1 MGLKLVVR
9 SKMDLQTV
17 LRILNLLR
25 RVSHVLPIS
34 SLLIRCCNG
43 VALTEAMFKARNP
56 GLNRVKTVSRRV
68 SQLPGVLEVRVVK
81 EGEDG

>member
-1 MGLKLVVR
+1 MGLKLIVR

-25 RVSHVLPIS
+25 RVRHALPIS

-43 VALTEAMFKARNP
+43 VVLTEAIFKARNP
-56 GLNRVKTVSRRV
+56 GLNRVKTVLHRI
-68 SQLPGVLEVRVVK
+68 SQLPGVLEVRVVE